1 MKQKK
6 ALAFWYNLK
15 GCYDIVVFDNL
26 RNLKKFKKEYAELYE
41 AFENE
46 QITFDEFGF
55 NAENL
60 FCFFE
65 GNILKVIYEVYSKD
79 IEIEEDKYF
88 FDYIDNEEIKIIV
101 DDKLEYGY

>member
-26 RNLKKFKKEYAELYE
+26 RNLKKFKKEYEELYA

-46 QITFDEFGF
+46 QITFDAFSF

-60 FCFFE
+60 FYFFE
-65 GNILKVIYEVYSKD
+65 GNILKVIDEVYSKD
-79 IEIEEDKYF
+79 IEEYKYF
-88 FDYIDNEEIKIIV
+88 FDYIDNEEIKIII

>member
-6 ALAFWYNLK
+6 ALAFWNNLK
-15 GCYDIVVFDNL
+15 GYYDVVVFDNL

-46 QITFDEFGF
+46 QITFDAFCF

-65 GNILKVIYEVYSKD
+65 GNILKVIDEVYSKD
-79 IEIEEDKYF
+79 IKEHKYF

-101 DDKLEYGY
+101 DDRLEYGY